1 MIFMPNLTQLTL
13 SIYLK
18 RSLKYTGSMGK
29 TTQTLS
35 LLFMLACP
43 QAERSLPPF
52 LADSPFYSYPSNQ
65 KAATKEPDRRYRD
78 KQNGSSY
85 AFSFSFST
93 RNATKQLPFQLPS
106 LVFLFL
112 TLP

>member
-1 MIFMPNLTQLTL
+1 
-13 SIYLK
+13 
-18 RSLKYTGSMGK
+18 MGK

-52 LADSPFYSYPSNQ
+52 LADSLLISPTK
-65 KAATKEPDRRYRD
+65 KAAIEEPDRRYRE

-85 AFSFSFST
+85 AFSFST
-93 RNATKQLPFQLPS
+93 GNATKQLPFQLPS